1 MKRITLFSSLFAL
14 YSLHAAD
21 MGGEYSTWLGYLAVI
36 NAYGERT
43 TLQGAGAGGEAMWLN
58 RTDLIGAAAGA
69 YSMNLTD
76 CVGIGYHALR
86 NAKEM
91 SEVVAIGSGALSN
104 RTGLTKATWINGHFA
119 AFGQNN
125 TFWLKA
131 NRNTPDTNA
140 PIHYANGVL
149 SFNAD
154 EVRINGATTG
164 GTGGSISGGVSAPAL
179 AGYDLY
185 IDCVNGD
192 DSFDGTTPGTAKR
205 TIEGAYMAVTNQ
217 DMTICLMPGVH
228 LAPTNHLG
236 GPKPGTYVY
245 PEYRIHL
252 IAPYG
257 KDKTVIDGEGERGY
271 WGCDYP
277 FSSVVGCTL
286 RNEGHRR
293 GNRPA
298 YFAIYFY
305 DCEIQLS
312 ELSYPNAHPFQYCV
326 FEKCRVS
333 GTASVMRDDVQF
345 SSMFMYS
352 DVFDTVVDV
361 SCTTN
366 SGYLPNLSYHSYFEN
381 VYIRLAGGVHRFAT
395 WGSTTDSALGNNS
408 AMNECTVICETA
420 VKSFNVPP
428 SMCCLFGLGDTT
440 NSVPVYSSLEGCVC
454 TNAVTVAALI
464 QSDYRPPMREWR
476 YRFAGYESA
485 GDRSVKNS
493 MENSIIGA
501 LLENDEINLT
511 QTARMSL
518 MRAVARNESIE
529 APRVVNRGTN
539 SIPAGT
545 AFQFHPDPDES
556 PAID

>member
-1 MKRITLFSSLFAL
+1 MKRITLFSSLFAF

-21 MGGEYSTWLGYLAVI
+21 MEGEYSTWLGYLAGI

-69 YSMNLTD
+69 YSMNLID

-86 NAKEM
+86 NAEEM

-104 RTGLTKATWINGHFA
+104 RTGLTKATWINGQFA
-119 AFGQNN
+119 AFGQND

-140 PIHYANGVL
+140 PIHYANGIL

-164 GTGGSISGGVSAPAL
+164 GASAPSL

-192 DSFDGTTPGTAKR
+192 DSFDGTTLGTAKR
-205 TIEGAYMAVTNQ
+205 TIDGAYAAVTNQ
-217 DMTICLMPGVH
+217 DMTICLMPGVYF
-228 LAPTNHLG
+228 APTNHPG
-236 GPKPGTYVY
+236 GPKPGTEVY
-245 PEYRIHL
+245 PEWRIHL
-252 IAPYG
+252 VAPYG
-257 KDKTVIDGEGERGY
+257 KHRTMIDGEGLRGY
-271 WGCDYP
+271 WGCEYP

-286 RNEGHRR
+286 RNAGCRR
-293 GNRPA
+293 GQRPA
-298 YFAIYFY
+298 YFAVYFY

-312 ELSYPNAHPFQYCV
+312 EINWGGARYFEYCV

-333 GTASVMRDDVQF
+333 GTASLKSD
-345 SSMFMYS
+345 SSYSFIFVAS

-361 SCTTN
+361 SCTA
-366 SGYLPNLSYHSYFEN
+366 SAGFLPKMSYDSYFEN
-381 VYIRLAGGVHRFAT
+381 VFIRLAGGVLKFWNGRFP
-395 WGSTTDSALGNNS
+395 GDGSALGNSS

-420 VKSFNVPP
+420 VQSFLVPP
-428 SMCCLFGLGDTT
+428 SMCSLFGLGDTT
-440 NSVPVYSSLEGCVC
+440 NSVPIYSSLEGCVC
-454 TNAVTVAALI
+454 TNAATVAALI

-518 MRAVARNESIE
+518 MRAVALNESIE

-545 AFQFHPDPDES
+545 VFQFHPDADES